1 MFISRARKFS
11 VIPNRKKIPML
22 KWQIRRGKMQ
32 MVRIRE
38 AALATETPVSVEVE
52 GEENFGVTVGR

>member
-1 MFISRARKFS
+1 
-11 VIPNRKKIPML
+11 
-22 KWQIRRGKMQ
+22 MQ